1 MVKTTLVERDF
12 VDGEILLR
20 ELDLAHMKVHSAMWL
35 YDSEVDYWK
44 FIIASEIR
52 DAEGPKA
59 AYTFVWNVLKQMENA
74 GVSVGFSLENILV
87 VSPNDSLIKNLG
99 TVQKTGPNDISG
111 IRFSRNRAGNIF
123 IDDAYIYRIQ

>member
-1 MVKTTLVERDF
+1 
-12 VDGEILLR
+12 
-20 ELDLAHMKVHSAMWL
+20 MKVHSAMWL
-35 YDSEVDYWK
+35 YDSEVDYWR
-44 FIIASEIR
+44 FVIASEIR
-52 DAEGPKA
+52 DTEGPKA
-59 AYTFVWNVLKQMENA
+59 AYTFVLNVLKQMENA
-74 GVSVGFSLENILV
+74 GVFVGLSLENILV